1 MITALA
7 LYSGALR
14 RDTRLRLLDLAGRSL
29 RHLETGAWH
38 RLRPGD
44 RGVLDRCA
52 GPTLD
57 VGCGPG
63 RLAAALTATGITALG
78 IDLSPTAVRLARRRG
93 AHAVSGD
100 VFGPVP
106 GAGTW
111 RHALLIDG
119 NIGIGGDPARLLRR
133 CAELIGPD
141 ATVLV
146 ETDPPGAACWS
157 GPVVLHDG
165 DRESTPFPWALVA
178 ADRLAG
184 PAADAGFTVRETWNE
199 EGRWFA
205 CLGR

>member
-14 RDTRLRLLDLAGRSL
+14 RDARLRLLDQAGRSL
-29 RHLETGAWH
+29 RHLDTGAWH

-44 RGVLDRCA
+44 RSVLDRCD
-52 GPTLD
+52 GSTLD

-63 RLAAALTATGITALG
+63 RLAAALSAAGVAALG
-78 IDLSPTAVRLARRRG
+78 IDVSPTAVRLARRRG
-93 AHAVSGD
+93 ANAIAAD

-133 CAELIGPD
+133 CGDLLGPGG
-141 ATVLV
+141 TVIV
-146 ETDPPGAACWS
+146 ETDPPGSACWS
-157 GPVVLHDG
+157 GPAVLHDG
-165 DRESTPFPWALVA
+165 ARESMPFPWALVA
-178 ADRLAG
+178 ADRLAW
-184 PAADAGFTVRETWNE
+184 PAGDAGLRVHETWNE